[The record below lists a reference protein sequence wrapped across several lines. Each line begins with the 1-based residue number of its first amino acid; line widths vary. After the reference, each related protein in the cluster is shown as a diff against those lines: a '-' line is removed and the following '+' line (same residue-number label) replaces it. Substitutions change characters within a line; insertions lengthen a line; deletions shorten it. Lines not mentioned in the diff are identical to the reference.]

1 MKSIKYIKEFIILC
15 ILLFKYDFKKIKSIT
30 PNHNLKKRLIISLTS
45 KKARFRFLKLVI
57 SSIFNQTINPDEIIL
72 WIDKNE
78 KKFLNEEILSYKKKG
93 LKIKFCNNLKSY
105 NKIFY
110 LLKEKNKFIITL
122 DDDVIYNK
130 HTVSSLINK
139 YNKTKND
146 LIISNRI
153 HKIKLKNKLPIAYKN
168 WEWNSTNTKADILNF
183 QTGVYGVLY
192 PPNCF
197 YKDVKKKQIFQKLSP
212 YADDIWLYWMIRL
225 NKKKVIWSEF
235 RYYNYNLLNFDR
247 SQLRKLNVGEDKN
260 DKQIMN
266 MIKNYG
272 FPQK

>member
-15 ILLFKYDFKKIKSIT
+15 VLLFKYDFKKIKSIT
-30 PNHNLKKRLIISLTS
+30 PNHNLKKKLIISLTS
-45 KKARFRFLKLVI
+45 KKTRFRFLKLVI
-57 SSIFNQTINPDEIIL
+57 SSIFNQSIHPDEIIL
-72 WIDKNE
+72 WIDKSE
-78 KKFLNEEILSYKKKG
+78 KKFLKKEILIYKKKG

-110 LLKEKNKFIITL
+110 LLKEKNKFILTL

-130 HTVSSLINK
+130 YTVSSLINK
-139 YNKTKND
+139 YNKTKHN

-153 HKIKLKNKLPIAYKN
+153 HKIKLKNNIPVAYKD
-168 WEWNSTNTKADILNF
+168 WEWNSNNTKPNILNF

-197 YKDVKKKQIFQKLSP
+197 YKDVKEKQIFQKLSP
-212 YADDIWLYWMIRL
+212 HADDIWLYWMIRL
-225 NKKKVIWSEF
+225 NKKKVIWSGF
-235 RYYNYNLLNFDR
+235 RNYNYNLINFDK
-247 SQLRKLNVGEDKN
+247 SQLRKLNVGENNN
-260 DKQIMN
+260 DKQIKN

-272 FPQK
+272 FPTK